1 MTDDQSQLAKGKLE
15 LRACQKKQV
24 RKLTTKEIGKDLHSS
39 SKAKDEMESRLL
51 LDVIVREC
59 ATIFELLSHEDEV
72 LLIRGNALFVLDLG
86 LHVVDGVGGFNLE
99 GNGFVSEGLNE
110 NLHTPTKAKDE
121 VEGRF
126 LLNVVIRK
134 SAAVF
139 ELFSS
144 KNQALLVRGNAFLV
158 LDLGLDVV
166 NCIR

>member
-1 MTDDQSQLAKGKLE
+1 
-15 LRACQKKQV
+15 V
-24 RKLTTKEIGKDLHSS
+24 RKLIANEIGEDLHPS
-39 SKAKDEMESRLL
+39 SKTKDEMESRLL

-59 ATIFELLSHEDEV
+59 ATVFELLSREDEV

-86 LHVVDGVGGFNLE
+86 LHVVDGVEGFNLE
-99 GNGFVSEGLNE
+99 GNGFAGEGLNE

-126 LLNVVIRK
+126 LLNVVIGK

-144 KNQALLVRGNAFLV
+144 ENQALLVGGNAFLV

-166 NCIR
+166 NCIRRSACQSRS